1 MANDRL
7 FMECIEC
14 GERLTIAHYYPEG
27 VCGWGPDD
35 AIVKFLSRHVKCCP
49 FSGQFTLRGHP
60 LVRVLAESEEGRY
73 HEDRNRRHLAS
84 CGKQYS
90 TGAQTMTTQVDKD
103 KERRDFQDWWR
114 KHKDAFGQQLCRM
127 PLLAKLFRN
136 KK

>member
-1 MANDRL
+1 LANDRL

-60 LVRVLAESEEGRY
+60 LVRVLAESG
-73 HEDRNRRHLAS
+73 EDTTKTVIGDTLRHAAS
-84 CGKQYS
+84 K
-90 TGAQTMTTQVDKD
+90 
-103 KERRDFQDWWR
+103 R
-114 KHKDAFGQQLCRM
+114 HQQE
-127 PLLAKLFRN
+127 N
-136 KK
+136 